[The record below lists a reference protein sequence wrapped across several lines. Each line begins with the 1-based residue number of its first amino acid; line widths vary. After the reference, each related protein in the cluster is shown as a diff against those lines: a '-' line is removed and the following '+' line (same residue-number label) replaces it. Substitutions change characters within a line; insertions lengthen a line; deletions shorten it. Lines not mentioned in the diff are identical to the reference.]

1 MTNRSQLDTEHLKR
15 EVVAPWVISAIV
27 VGGVAAA
34 ATATAAFVTAKFSR
48 SVVIPTDSATENLRV
63 YGVDLD
69 AGTVTLGISAD
80 SLVAG
85 RYSLWFA
92 NGTGHARIGGIRS
105 VADGRVVRTLESV
118 DYGELQDARWCRL
131 GSWYYLDPRELG
143 LDVHDVEVETELG
156 PAPAWLVPAEPRA
169 TSADEA
175 GSAGAGA
182 EAGAG
187 AGAAAESEGTTPA
200 SRWAILVHGRGV
212 RRAETIRALPLFHE
226 LGYTTLQ
233 VSYRNDGEAPPS
245 ADGRYALGDTEWHD
259 VDAAM
264 TFAVEHGATDI
275 VLMGW
280 SMGGAT
286 VLQAATRSASRQY
299 LRAVVLDSPVV
310 AWSDTIVFQGH
321 LNHLP
326 TSISKAVMA
335 TIGSEVGRPITG
347 QSQPIDFKRLDF
359 VARASEV
366 SWPVLILH
374 SDDDGFVPSTASRR
388 LAEARP
394 DLVTL
399 VPFSVAKH
407 VRLWNYDPEKYT
419 TSIRSWLVK
428 NAG

>member
-1 MTNRSQLDTEHLKR
+1 MTTRDPHPSIKR
-15 EVVAPWVISAIV
+15 DIIAPWVISAIA
-27 VGGVAAA
+27 VGTA
-34 ATATAAFVTAKFSR
+34 ATLATAAAAFVTAKFSR
-48 SVVIPTDSATENLRV
+48 SVVIPTDSATENLRI
-63 YGVDLD
+63 YAVDLE
-69 AGTVTLGISAD
+69 AGTVTLGISPD

-92 NGTGHARIGGIRS
+92 GGTGHARIGGILS

-118 DYGELQDARWCRL
+118 DNGELQDARWCRL
-131 GSWYYLDPRELG
+131 GSWYFLDPRELG
-143 LDVHDVEVETELG
+143 FEVQDVIVETEVG
-156 PAPAWLVPAEPRA
+156 PAPAWLIAAANRA
-169 TSADEA
+169 DGAGPDA
-175 GSAGAGA
+175 GGSAAFS
-182 EAGAG
+182 EAPVAN
-187 AGAAAESEGTTPA
+187 
-200 SRWAILVHGRGV
+200 RWAILVHGRGV

-233 VSYRNDGEAPPS
+233 VSYRNDGEAPKS

-259 VDAAM
+259 IDAAM
-264 TFAVEHGATDI
+264 AYAVEHGATEL

-286 VLQAATRSASRQY
+286 VLQAATRSSSRSY
-299 LRAVVLDSPVV
+299 LKAVVLDSPVV

-326 TSISKAVMA
+326 EPISKAVMA
-335 TIGSEVGRPITG
+335 TIGSEVGRTVTG

-359 VARASEV
+359 VARAAEV
-366 SWPVLILH
+366 VWPVLILH
-374 SDDDGFVPSTASRR
+374 SDDDGFVPSTASRK

-419 TSIRSWLVK
+419 TAIRTWLAA
-428 NAG
+428 NT